1 MHNFKIRP
9 FALAISAI
17 GVPAMFAVQANAAD
31 EVLTD
36 VVVSASRGEQRSFD
50 APAAVQGIGAQTV
63 REAGP
68 QVNLSEAINRVP
80 GVIVL
85 DRQNYSQDLQLSIRG
100 FGARSTF
107 GIRGIR
113 LIVDGIPATMPDGQ
127 GQASTIS
134 LPSADRI
141 EVLRGPLAQLYG
153 NAAGGVVQ
161 VFSQNGTAVPFAQA
175 SLNLGSFG
183 LQRWGLQTGGQS
195 GIVNYFVDY
204 SNFSIDGYRQN
215 SATSRQHLN
224 SKFRFDVS
232 DSTKV
237 TVVANL
243 FDQPKGQDPLG
254 LTRAQAEADPRQA
267 VAAATT
273 QDAGK
278 KVSQNQLGT
287 VIEHAIDG
295 NNRLTGR
302 AYFGTRDLFSKL
314 SIPLTAQTPATSAG
328 GIVELDRAYHGIGL
342 QYSNKT
348 QAGDGMLTSVL
359 GIDYD
364 KMKDRRRG
372 YINNAGVQ
380 GALKR
385 DEDNLVENLDLY
397 AQTNWLINPKWSVTG
412 GLRSSTVK
420 FKVNDYFVAAGNPD
434 DSGAAKYSAVN
445 PVLGVTHFLNDR
457 VNVYANLGRG
467 FETPTFTELAYRPGG
482 LTGLNF
488 DLQASRARHLELGTK
503 AKISPDHRVDAA
515 LFQINTENELTV
527 DTNSGGRSTF
537 RNAGRTSRNGF
548 ELAYSGRFSESVT
561 AHLAVTALRAEFRD
575 SFTGSGGAV
584 SVGNKLPGVPNK
596 FVYSEIAWRPKMD
609 GALQGLNMG
618 AELVHSG
625 KLYVNDSNTDS
636 TSSYTLLNLRAGLEQ
651 KIGEWRISEFVR
663 LNNISDKSY
672 IGSVIVND
680 ANGRFFEPAP
690 GRNWM
695 LGLSARYSFK

>member
-1 MHNFKIRP
+1 MNAFRIRP
-9 FALAISAI
+9 IALAITAL
-17 GVPAMFAVQANAAD
+17 GCPALLASYASAAD

-36 VVVSASRGEQRSFD
+36 VVVSAGRAEQRSFD
-50 APAAVQGIGAQTV
+50 APAAVQGVGSQTI

-85 DRQNYSQDLQLSIRG
+85 DRQNYAQDLQLSIRG

-134 LPSADRI
+134 LPSAERI

-161 VFSQNGTAVPFAQA
+161 VFSQSGPLDPFGQA
-175 SLNLGSFG
+175 SLNVGSYG
-183 LQRWGLQTGGQS
+183 MQRWGLQAGGRS
-195 GIVNYFVDY
+195 GSVNYFVDY

-215 SATSRQHLN
+215 STTSRQHLN
-224 SKFRFDVS
+224 SKFRFDIS
-232 DSTKV
+232 DQTKV
-237 TVVANL
+237 TVIANL

-273 QDAGK
+273 QDSGK

-287 VIEHAIDG
+287 VVEHAIDA

-302 AYFGTRDLFSKL
+302 AYFGARDLYSKL
-314 SIPLTAQTPATSAG
+314 SIPLAAQTPVTSAG
-328 GIVELDRAYHGIGL
+328 GIVELDRAYQGIGV

-348 QAGDGMLTSVL
+348 STGNGLLSTVV

-372 YINNAGVQ
+372 YLNNAGVQ

-420 FKVNDYFVAAGNPD
+420 FRVNDYFVAAGNPD
-434 DSGAAKYSAVN
+434 DSGSAKYSAVN
-445 PVLGVTHFLNDR
+445 PVLGVTHFFSDQL
-457 VNVYANLGRG
+457 NVYANLGRG
-467 FETPTFTELAYRPGG
+467 FETPTFTELAYRRAG
-482 LTGLNF
+482 LSGLNF
-488 DLQASRARHLELGTK
+488 DLQASRARHLELGAK
-503 AKISPDHRVDAA
+503 AKINQDHRLDVA
-515 LFQINTENELTV
+515 LFQINTDNEITV
-527 DTNSGGRSTF
+527 DTNTGGRSTF
-537 RNAGRTSRNGF
+537 RNAGRTSRSGF

-561 AHLAVTALRAEFRD
+561 SHVALTALKAEFRD
-575 SFTGSGGAV
+575 SFAGSGGTVAA
-584 SVGNKLPGVPNK
+584 GNNLPGVPNR
-596 FVYSEIAWRPKMD
+596 FVYAEVAWRPKLE
-609 GALQGLNMG
+609 GGLQGLNMG
-618 AELVHSG
+618 AELVNSG
-625 KLYVNDSNTDS
+625 KLYVNDSNTDA
-636 TSSYTLLNLRAGLEQ
+636 TASYTLMNLRAGLQQ
-651 KIGEWRISEFVR
+651 KIGAWQISEFVR
-663 LNNISDKSY
+663 LNNISDKRY

-680 ANGRFFEPAP
+680 GNGRFFEPAP

-695 LGLSARYSFK
+695 LGVTARYTFK

>member
-1 MHNFKIRP
+1 MNAHRIRP
-9 FALAISAI
+9 IALAIAAI
-17 GVPAMFAVQANAAD
+17 GCPALFASHAFAAD
-31 EVLTD
+31 EVLSD
-36 VVVSASRGEQRSFD
+36 VVVSAGRAEQRSFD
-50 APAAVQGIGAQTV
+50 APAAVQAIGSQTI
-63 REAGP
+63 RDAGP
-68 QVNLSEAINRVP
+68 QVNLSESINRVP

-134 LPSADRI
+134 LPSAERI

-161 VFSQNGTAVPFAQA
+161 VFTQNGPPEPFGQA
-175 SLNLGSFG
+175 SFNAGSFG
-183 LQRWGLQTGGQS
+183 LQRYGLQTGGQS
-195 GIVNYFVDY
+195 GIVNYFIDY

-215 SATSRQHLN
+215 STTSRQHLN

-243 FDQPKGQDPLG
+243 FDQPKGKDPLG

-278 KVSQNQLGT
+278 KVTQNQLGT
-287 VIEHAIDG
+287 VIEHAIDA
-295 NNRLTGR
+295 NNRVTGR
-302 AYFGTRDLFSKL
+302 AYFGSRDLYAKL
-314 SIPLTAQTPATSAG
+314 SIPLATQAPATSAG
-328 GIVELDRAYHGIGL
+328 GIVELDRAYQGIGL

-348 QAGDGMLTSVL
+348 QTGAGMLTSVL

-372 YINNAGVQ
+372 YINNAGAQ

-385 DEDNLVENLDLY
+385 DEDNLVENLDIY
-397 AQTNWLINPKWSVTG
+397 AQTNWLIDPKWSVTG
-412 GLRSSTVK
+412 GLRSSSVK
-420 FKVNDYFVAAGNPD
+420 FRVNDYFVAAGNPD
-434 DSGAAKYSAVN
+434 DTGSAKYSAVN
-445 PVLGVTHFLNDR
+445 PVLGVTHFLNDQ
-457 VNVYANLGRG
+457 VNIYANLGRG
-467 FETPTFTELAYRPGG
+467 FETPTFTELAYRSGG

-503 AKISPDHRVDAA
+503 AKINQDHRLDAA
-515 LFQINTENELTV
+515 LFQINTDNELTV
-527 DTNSGGRSTF
+527 DTNTGGRSTY
-537 RNAGRTSRNGF
+537 RNAGRTSRSGF
-548 ELAYSGRFSESVT
+548 ELAYSGRFSESLTSHV
-561 AHLAVTALRAEFRD
+561 ALTALKAEFRD
-575 SFTGSGGAV
+575 AYVGSGGAV
-584 SVGNKLPGVPNK
+584 AAGNNLPGVPNR
-596 FVYSEIAWRPKMD
+596 FVYAEIAWRPKMD
-609 GALQGLNMG
+609 GGLKGLNVG

-636 TSSYTLLNLRAGLEQ
+636 TASYTLMNLRAGLEQ
-651 KIGEWRISEFVR
+651 KVGEWRISEFAR
-663 LNNISDKSY
+663 LNNISDKRY

-695 LGLSARYSFK
+695 LGVTARYTFK